1 MKYKLKRGVVY
12 QGVMYRAGEFID
24 ADALNYSFTW
34 LTERGFID
42 ATAPDLPAAD
52 DNLVA
57 AEGLPPLD
65 EPKRRGKKNDN
76 V

>member
-57 AEGLPPLD
+57 NALPPLD
-65 EPKRRGKKNDN
+65 EPKHRGKKNGDA
-76 V
+76 